1 MEQSVRKDK
10 DRKKEDVQLKKL
22 WNWAWGIYRKHEEV
36 WNYLIFGFLAFVV
49 NMVAY
54 WVSAKALGADSGT
67 PLKVQIATAIAWV
80 VAVIF
85 AYWTNHSF
93 VFKTKLHSMQEFY
106 REFGVFIGARIVTYI
121 MEIIIMFVLPT
132 MLGVNDLVSKLVSN
146 VIVIIS
152 NYIFSKLFI
161 FKKEESKNEEE
172 TV

>member
-1 MEQSVRKDK
+1 M
-10 DRKKEDVQLKKL
+10 KKI
-22 WNWAWGIYRKHEEV
+22 WNWAWGIYRKYEEV

-49 NMVAY
+49 NMAAY
-54 WVSAKALGADSGT
+54 WVSAKAMGASSDT

-93 VFKTKLHSMQEFY
+93 VFKTKLHSMQDFY
-106 REFGVFIGARIVTYI
+106 KEFGAFLSARIITYV

-132 MLGVNDLVSKLVSN
+132 MLGVNDLISKLVSN

-152 NYIFSKLFI
+152 NYIFSKLWI
-161 FKKEESKNEEE
+161 FKKKEESQEIEK
-172 TV
+172 